1 MVKVITF
8 TSTLAHA
15 GEHGVTTVAFG
26 DVVDELHDDDGLADA
41 STTEGA
47 DFTTLG
53 EGADEVDDL
62 DAGFEDLSGRILV
75 NESRSGAVNGVALF
89 GLGSLLVIAGVASD
103 VEDTAE
109 HFFTDGDGDRAAGV
123 HGVHAALEAF
133 GGNHG
138 DGADPAVTEM
148 ALHFAGEACGLTSL
162 LEFDFEGV
170 VDGRKLAGGGE
181 IHVHD
186 GTDDLDD
193 FADVAHVG

>member
-1 MVKVITF
+1 M
-8 TSTLAHA
+8 
-15 GEHGVTTVAFG
+15 
-26 DVVDELHDDDGLADA
+26 
-41 STTEGA
+41 
-47 DFTTLG
+47 
-53 EGADEVDDL
+53 
-62 DAGFEDLSGRILV
+62 
-75 NESRSGAVNGVALF
+75 NGVALF

-109 HFFTDGDGDRAAGV
+109 HFFADRDGDGAAGV
-123 HGVHAALEAF
+123 EDVHAALEAF
-133 GGNHG
+133 SGNHG
-138 DGADPAVTEM
+138 DGAHPAVAEM
-148 ALHFAGEACGLTSL
+148 LLHFADEACGLATL